1 MEAPACA
8 FVIMGITGDLAAR
21 KLLPALYALHEDGK
35 LHPHTRVIG
44 YGRSSLSDGELRS
57 RLKDAVAEHADRF
70 CAETWE
76 RLAPRLSYVQG
87 RYGGSGAFDG
97 LRQVLEGLDLP
108 GRLFYT
114 ATPPST
120 YAGISAGLIEAG
132 LNRSRPDGWTRL
144 VIEKPFGHDLESARE
159 LNRQLA
165 EGFSEGQ
172 LYRIDHYLGK
182 ETAQNVAALRFANAL
197 FEPTWNSRFVDHV
210 QITMTEDGGLE
221 GRGSFYEEAGVLR
234 DVFQNHLLQLLALV
248 AMEPPA
254 QWEARSVR
262 NEKVKVLEAASCTD
276 PRTAVFG
283 QYTAGNGLPAYTD
296 EDGVAPG
303 SEQATFA
310 AACFGIR
317 NWRWNGVPFYVRAG
331 KGLARKAT
339 EIVLHY
345 RVPPHVP
352 FSDREGVRADR
363 LVLRL
368 APDEGIDVVFNV
380 KKPGGAVRFTP
391 ARLNFSYAGEFGA
404 PNPDAYETLLLD
416 ALRGDA
422 TLFMREDEV
431 ETQWEI
437 ITPLLAAA
445 AAAGAPEPYAA
456 GSEGPAGATDLLE
469 RTGRSWHAPG
479 GNA

>member
-1 MEAPACA
+1 
-8 FVIMGITGDLAAR
+8 
-21 KLLPALYALHEDGK
+21 
-35 LHPHTRVIG
+35 
-44 YGRSSLSDGELRS
+44 
-57 RLKDAVAEHADRF
+57 
-70 CAETWE
+70 
-76 RLAPRLSYVQG
+76 
-87 RYGGSGAFDG
+87 
-97 LRQVLEGLDLP
+97 
-108 GRLFYT
+108 
-114 ATPPST
+114 
-120 YAGISAGLIEAG
+120 
-132 LNRSRPDGWTRL
+132 
-144 VIEKPFGHDLESARE
+144 
-159 LNRQLA
+159 
-165 EGFSEGQ
+165 
-172 LYRIDHYLGK
+172 
-182 ETAQNVAALRFANAL
+182 
-197 FEPTWNSRFVDHV
+197 
-210 QITMTEDGGLE
+210 
-221 GRGSFYEEAGVLR
+221 YEEAGVLR